1 MATALEVINVAYSLL
16 NESSSSSFVS
26 DTISLNFLNEALRDV
41 YLRTM
46 IVVDTATI
54 NVSTGDYE
62 YDLPSDFMAIPTRD
76 SYKNVCTF
84 ITISGSET
92 TLKYKQY
99 PDFFP
104 RSTSSGTPQYFT
116 IQYNPSSPYMSLLL
130 DPTPNANGTISLIYI
145 PESPVLTSTSATI
158 PLPHNLTLP
167 LAYYICWLYKYRDRD
182 PGVGDRFFVMYDAFL
197 RKYTGN
203 LSTSL
208 RKPKVVWAG
217 LSD

>member
-1 MATALEVINVAYSLL
+1 MPTVSEVINTAYSLL

-46 IVVDTATI
+46 IVINTETI
-54 NVSTGDYE
+54 NVSTGTYN
-62 YDLPSDFMAIPTRD
+62 YNLPSDFMAVPTRD

-92 TLKYKQY
+92 ALKYKQY

-104 RSTSSGTPQYFT
+104 KSSSTGTPQYFT
-116 IQYNPSSPYMSLLL
+116 IQYNPTSPYMSLLL
-130 DPTPNANGTISLIYI
+130 DPTPSGNGTINLIYI
-145 PESPVLTSTSATI
+145 PQSPVLISTSADI